1 MTHLLARFAEDI
13 FWLAR
18 YMERVENLA
27 RILDVNETFS
37 RDARGSQNWLSI
49 VQLHADEERFFT
61 KHQAASPA
69 AVIHYYVLDT
79 ENPTSIVASLKY
91 ARENARTLRPLIS
104 TEMWSHLNVF
114 YGQVKALEPSHV
126 TRSQLSRVCAWLKES
141 CQTHAG
147 IVEGTFYRDE
157 GWTFYNMGKMIE
169 RADQTT
175 RLLDIK
181 YHLLLP
187 SPSDVGSPLDISQWN
202 AVLRSAA
209 GYHAFRRV
217 YPRGMD
223 PKAVAGFL
231 LFNISF
237 PRSFAGSVA
246 AAENALAQMKSRY
259 HLRGG
264 NFALELFDDI
274 RAALG
279 TYTIDDVLRSGLHE
293 FLDHMQRQL
302 ILVTDE
308 LGYDFFGHVRPAQE
322 PARPTRALTAGSGQ
336 SQVQSSA

>member
-1 MTHLLARFAEDI
+1 MARLLARFAEDI

-49 VQLHADEERFFT
+49 VQLHADEKRFFAR
-61 KHQAASPA
+61 HHAATAA
-69 AVIHYYVLDT
+69 AVIHFYVLDT
-79 ENPTSIVASLKY
+79 DNPTSIAASLRY

-114 YGQVKALEPSHV
+114 YGQIRALEAADV
-126 TRSQLSRVCAWLKES
+126 TRATLSRLCATIKEN

-157 GWTFYNMGKMIE
+157 GWSFYTIGKMIE

-187 SPSDVGSPLDISQWN
+187 SAAGVGSALDTSQWN

-217 YPRGMD
+217 QPRGMD
-223 PKAVAGFL
+223 PASVAGFL
-231 LFNISF
+231 LFNMGF
-237 PRSFAGSVA
+237 PRSFAASVM
-246 AAENALAQMKSRY
+246 AAEHALTMMKSRY
-259 HLRGG
+259 MLKGG
-264 NFALELFDDI
+264 NHALELFDDI
-274 RAALG
+274 RSALG
-279 TYTIDDVLRSGLHE
+279 TYTIDRVLRAGLHE

-308 LGYDFFGHVRPAQE
+308 LGYDFFGH
-322 PARPTRALTAGSGQ
+322 ARPGGAPRASMAGTAAQ
-336 SQVQSSA
+336 AEVQASA